1 MTLSF
6 RLPDLRS
13 AGLRGLSVLAVVLL
27 AACTAAPVRPDLD
40 PAQVAAAE
48 AAQTRR
54 EATLREQR
62 DWSLSGRIAV
72 SSRGKGG
79 SGRIDWFQDGS
90 NYRVSLSAPVT
101 RQGWRLSGDADH
113 ALLEG
118 LEGGPRRGN
127 DARQLLLGATG
138 WDIPVTALSEWVRG
152 ARAPA
157 LGPARITYGANGL
170 PWSIEQGGW
179 VIQYQWPELDP
190 TAPVPGLQLPSRLD
204 ASRGEATVK
213 LLVDEWGGA

>member
-1 MTLSF
+1 MTFSPVF
-6 RLPDLRS
+6 NRFSPRTF
-13 AGLRGLSVLAVVLL
+13 AILAMALLL
-27 AACTAAPVRPDLD
+27 AACTVAPVRPDLD
-40 PAQVAAAE
+40 PAQIAAAE
-48 AAQTRR
+48 VAQGQR
-54 EATLREQR
+54 EAALRTQQ

-72 SSRGKGG
+72 SNRGKGG
-79 SGRIDWFQDGS
+79 SGRIDWVQHGAD
-90 NYRVSLSAPVT
+90 YRVALSAPVT
-101 RQGWRLSGDADH
+101 RQGWRLSGDADD

-118 LEGGPRRGN
+118 LEGGPRRGD
-127 DARQLLLGATG
+127 DARQLLLHATG

-179 VIQYQWPELDP
+179 LIEYQWPELDP
-190 TAPVPGLQLPSRLD
+190 AAPMPALRLPSRLD
-204 ASRGEATVK
+204 ATRGEATVK